1 MDKINSKLNKYRVK
15 LVNAS
20 NPEKMEIYNLKMQQ
34 YMILQNRMI
43 KSGGDYSIF
52 AAEDLNKLT
61 EDTKTRMSNNNT
73 VYTVDSVQKFL
84 DKITGDITNASEN
97 SNKIINDNQSL
108 SKQIIDTHR
117 AISNQVNLS
126 EFNDYSKITDA
137 LNSFQKY
144 ENTVVKYYSEELT
157 NILKD
162 SNVNH
167 DKEINIIIYEL
178 NLFNPE
184 TKQKI
189 LEELQKNNL
198 NIPENILQ
206 VLQNAE
212 VQQVQVPEG
221 QQVQVPE
228 VQQEQVQ
235 VPEVQ
240 QVPNEPA
247 FGGKKRKSK
256 KKYMDKLRRAFER
269 ENANLNILDE

>member
-167 DKEINIIIYEL
+167 DK
-178 NLFNPE
+178 
-184 TKQKI
+184 
-189 LEELQKNNL
+189 
-198 NIPENILQ
+198 
-206 VLQNAE
+206 
-212 VQQVQVPEG
+212 
-221 QQVQVPE
+221 
-228 VQQEQVQ
+228 
-235 VPEVQ
+235 
-240 QVPNEPA
+240 
-247 FGGKKRKSK
+247 
-256 KKYMDKLRRAFER
+256 
-269 ENANLNILDE
+269 

>member
-212 VQQVQVPEG
+212 VPQVPEV
-221 QQVQVPE
+221 QQEQVQVPE